1 MKILA
6 MLGTILLFTGCIYG
20 DSSVSKEKIRVS
32 GDLPTPNPATNNKPF
47 THSLKKVIEKGSF
60 RERRIDDGIDATL
73 SLEQSNLIDIYFHDY
88 YDYRLNKGENWQATI
103 DFLNDKG
110 ITISLGVK
118 PPTLT
123 LHFPE
128 GHPDY
133 DKIEIDTSK
142 NDYLSIG
149 RIYLSIGGIKV
160 DSDKLSIG
168 VVSSINYFQ
177 QEYGTRATASIT
189 HEYFQTDSDGVIQY
203 HRVRVLGAD
212 RFNSRK
218 SLVPDI
224 IYLDERYD

>member
-6 MLGTILLFTGCIYG
+6 MLGTILLFTGCIH
-20 DSSVSKEKIRVS
+20 DDNSVSKEKVRVS
-32 GDLPTPNPATNNKPF
+32 GDLPPTSNPATKNKPF
-47 THSLKKVIEKGSF
+47 THSLRKVIEKGSF
-60 RERRIDDGIDATL
+60 REKIVETFSREAKI
-73 SLEQSNLIDIYFHDY
+73 SLYQSNLIDIRFCDSYISN
-88 YDYRLNKGENWQATI
+88 RMEGINWQATI

-110 ITISLGVK
+110 ITISLEVK

-177 QEYGTRATASIT
+177 QGDGTRTTESRT

-203 HRVRVLGAD
+203 HRLRVLGAD
-212 RFNSRK
+212 KFNSNK
-218 SLVPDI
+218 PLVPDI
-224 IYLDERYD
+224 IYLDER